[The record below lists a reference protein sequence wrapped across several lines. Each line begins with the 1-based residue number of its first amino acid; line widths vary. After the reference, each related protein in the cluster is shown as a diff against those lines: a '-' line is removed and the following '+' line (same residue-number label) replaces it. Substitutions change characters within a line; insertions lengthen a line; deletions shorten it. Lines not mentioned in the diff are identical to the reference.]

1 MLWTGLSFL
10 WRESGLSISYI
21 SGTFLFIS
29 YSMLAL
35 LVQLESALKH
45 RSYVRLKDLRFQS
58 QLQMQRLGMSRGC
71 RKATRLLLLIG
82 TQLACDSAK
91 FWANS
96 KAEFSPVL
104 IRTLPQIWLLR
115 FRYFQLLEQVIEMNQ
130 RAVQLRHSLLGL
142 ADGYLDIWQPFGL
155 NEDKQLQTLRLTYD
169 CIFECY
175 ETFCDCYGWGMLG
188 LQVMCGFEF
197 VSNAYW
203 IITEAYEGQKLYM
216 FVFNGATCFALGSL
230 ITSLFWYGD
239 ASTENVS
246 KLIKLYLILNEI

>member
-1 MLWTGLSFL
+1 MKSLECLTGRCLLCIYWLMGLIPLPPISRIFRLLFALFTRCIWSGYFLLMLWTGLSFL

-29 YSMLAL
+29 YSLLAL

-71 RKATRLLLLIG
+71 KKATRLLLLIG

-142 ADGYLDIWQPFGL
+142 RMVIWIFGNHL
-155 NEDKQLQTLRLTYD
+155 
-169 CIFECY
+169 
-175 ETFCDCYGWGMLG
+175 
-188 LQVMCGFEF
+188 
-197 VSNAYW
+197 A
-203 IITEAYEGQKLYM
+203 
-216 FVFNGATCFALGSL
+216 
-230 ITSLFWYGD
+230 
-239 ASTENVS
+239 
-246 KLIKLYLILNEI
+246 